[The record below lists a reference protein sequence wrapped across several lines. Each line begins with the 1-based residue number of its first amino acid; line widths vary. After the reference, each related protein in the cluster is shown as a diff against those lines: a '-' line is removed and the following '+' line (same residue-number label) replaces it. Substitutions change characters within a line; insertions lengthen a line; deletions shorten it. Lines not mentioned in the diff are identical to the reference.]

1 MRSQKLSPIVT
12 TVVTSLLLLSMAAA
26 SAREAAAVAG
36 TPASAPAAATGSWL
50 GDVRSLS
57 QAGAGNRRAPIE
69 KRLDGLGLKWKA
81 VAFETAKKQQGQNLI
96 AEVSGAA
103 AAPLLLFGAHFD
115 QVEEGHGATDNASGS
130 ATVLALAERF
140 KHKPLAHHR
149 VAVAFWDL
157 EEAGLLGSSAY
168 IAQGSEK
175 PALYVN
181 FDVFGWGD
189 TLWMMTPEAD
199 SALVGA
205 SRDAVKASGL
215 QLSAGREY
223 PPSDHLP
230 FIKAGWPAVS
240 YSLIG
245 NEEVPLILSFFKG
258 EKTPTQAKVIKVIHS
273 SNDTVE
279 QIDAAATARGVDAVE
294 RAIRQWD
301 AAQN

>member
-26 SAREAAAVAG
+26 SAREGAAVAG
-36 TPASAPAAATGSWL
+36 TPASAPAATTGSWL

-96 AEVSGAA
+96 AEVSGAT

-115 QVEEGHGATDNASGS
+115 QVAEGHGATDNASGS

-189 TLWMMTPEAD
+189 TLWMMTPDAD

-230 FIKAGWPAVS
+230 FLKAGWPAVS

-258 EKTPTQAKVIKVIHS
+258 EKTATQAKVIKVIHS
-273 SNDTVE
+273 DNDTVD

>member
-36 TPASAPAAATGSWL
+36 TPASATGSWL

-57 QAGAGNRRAPIE
+57 QAGASNRRAPIE

-189 TLWMMTPEAD
+189 TLWMMTPDAD

-258 EKTPTQAKVIKVIHS
+258 EKTATQAKVIKVIHS